1 MEQSAAQYLL
11 NINDIWTTVDPNM
24 SLHPNQLQSPENIET
39 RFLPTREKLVENKDK
54 DPKHQT
60 VHIQAKTIKGKL
72 QSLIRLTDFLRD
84 RHVYVG
90 LTRQDLGD
98 IKLFIGHLQK
108 NLKDLILER
117 EHSIREFKSNIFI
130 NAEDFQKYGNSDYVK
145 DIVDLL
151 NKVDKEGEEANI
163 CLKEAIDVRD
173 HLILTFINS
182 LRASNIIN
190 ITLKEVQAAK
200 KHDEFHAFVFKN
212 NIYKTSLIYGEK
224 W

>member
-1 MEQSAAQYLL
+1 M
-11 NINDIWTTVDPNM
+11 P
-24 SLHPNQLQSPENIET
+24 LHANQLQSPENIKT
-39 RFLPTREKLVENKDK
+39 SFLRTREKLVENKDK

-84 RHVYVG
+84 RHAYVG
-90 LTRQDLGD
+90 LTRQHLGD

-117 EHSIREFKSNIFI
+117 EHSIRECKSNIFI
-130 NAEDFQKYGNSDYVK
+130 NAEDFIKYGNSDYVK

-163 CLKEAIDVRD
+163 SLKEAIDVRD
-173 HLILTFINS
+173 HLILTITFINS

-200 KHDEFHAFVFKN
+200 KHDAFVFKN
-212 NIYKTSLIYGEK
+212 NEYKTSLIYGEK